1 MRRLSLVGG
10 LCANLTTGHTVNKQ
24 TEIPMI
30 DDKLISFISR
40 IDRLEEE
47 ERKLANDKWC
57 VYAEAFMAGFN
68 MNALEQLIADRKAR
82 KVRGLGRALVCAAIA
97 SCSGTT

>member
-1 MRRLSLVGG
+1 
-10 LCANLTTGHTVNKQ
+10 
-24 TEIPMI
+24 MI

-40 IDRLEEE
+40 IERLEEE

-68 MNALEQLIADRKAR
+68 MNALEQLIAERKAQKYAGWDEDCLR
-82 KVRGLGRALVCAAIA
+82 RYRVALGTGVSPANDSLDLTKLPARLGLKDLLK
-97 SCSGTT
+97 S